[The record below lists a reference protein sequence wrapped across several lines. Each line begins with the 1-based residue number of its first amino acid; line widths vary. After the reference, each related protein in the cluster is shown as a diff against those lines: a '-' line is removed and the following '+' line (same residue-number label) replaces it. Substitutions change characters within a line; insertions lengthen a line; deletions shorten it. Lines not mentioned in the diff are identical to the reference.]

1 MSKVWLITGSSRGLG
16 RAIAQAV
23 LEDGGKLVATARQ
36 VDGLKDLEDVFG
48 DQIAPVELDVRDP
61 LAAERAVAF
70 AVQHF
75 GSIDVLVN
83 NAGYGTIG
91 SLEDTS
97 IAEFRAQIETNL
109 FGTVYTTKAA
119 IPFMRTQGSG
129 HIMQISS
136 VGGRIGALGR
146 TPYSTAKWGVEGF
159 SEALAREVSPLGIR
173 ITILEPGGFR
183 TDFAADS
190 TSDDPIRPEY
200 EATIGAASRFQVDYH
215 GKQPGDPSR
224 AATVVVELA
233 RMHEPPLRL
242 PLGSDAVK
250 AIEQSD
256 TQRLETMKAW
266 RHLSIATDYP
276 TKQDQ

>member
-1 MSKVWLITGSSRGLG
+1 MNKVWLITGSSRGLG

-23 LEDGGKLVATARQ
+23 LGSGDKLVATARRA
-36 VDGLKDLEDVFG
+36 DGLKDLEQAFG

-75 GSIDVLVN
+75 GRIDVLVN

-97 IAEFRAQIETNL
+97 IEEFRAQIETNL

-119 IPFMRTQGSG
+119 IPFMRIQGSG
-129 HIMQISS
+129 HIIQVSS

-146 TPYSTAKWGVEGF
+146 TPYSAAKWGVEGF
-159 SEALAREVSPLGIR
+159 SEALAREVSPLGIKV
-173 ITILEPGGFR
+173 TILEPGGFR
-183 TDFAADS
+183 TDFATDS

-200 EATIGAASRFQVDYH
+200 EATIGAAARFQMNYH

-224 AATVVVELA
+224 AARVVVDLA
-233 RMHEPPLRL
+233 GMHEPPLRL

-250 AIEQSD
+250 AIELSD
-256 TQRLETMKAW
+256 TQRLETTKTW
-266 RHLSIATDYP
+266 RHLSISTDYP
-276 TKQDQ
+276 TQEEE